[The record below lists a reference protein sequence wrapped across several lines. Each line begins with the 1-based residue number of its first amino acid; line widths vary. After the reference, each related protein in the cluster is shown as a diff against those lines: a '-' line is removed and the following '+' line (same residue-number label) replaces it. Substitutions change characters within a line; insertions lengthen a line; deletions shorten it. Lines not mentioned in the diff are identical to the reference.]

1 MTEQQRADV
10 PGQRDWT
17 RDPGRRINT
26 LSWEFHP
33 GTLRVGHW
41 LDDPEETP
49 RLFARIA
56 GDSGEAAVGGIRR
69 DSTGWVIAVAFLV
82 DGNAEAR
89 AQTPLMAVELLR
101 AQLAELAHRGIRI
114 ATPAELL
121 GSDPFA
127 RRVLTVSLQD
137 LPRAPA
143 TPEPDR
149 DVLARLDVPAPL
161 DAWWELCDAW
171 GAPRTPDALVR
182 AVQAAT
188 WDRATAAYLADHEAT
203 RVDNW
208 TAWLRR
214 QT

>member
-1 MTEQQRADV
+1 MTQPVDV

-33 GTLRVGHW
+33 DTLHVGRWTH
-41 LDDPEETP
+41 DPEGTS
-49 RLFARIA
+49 RLFARVT
-56 GDSGEAAVGGIRR
+56 GDSGETAVGGIRR
-69 DSTGWVIAVAFLV
+69 DDSTGWVVAVAFLV

-89 AQTPLMAVELLR
+89 AQTPSMAVELLR
-101 AQLAELAHRGIRI
+101 VQLTELARHGVRV

-121 GSDPFA
+121 GSDPFT

-137 LPRAPA
+137 VHRAPPA
-143 TPEPDR
+143 PDPG
-149 DVLARLDVPAPL
+149 VLARRDVPAPL

-171 GAPRTPDALVR
+171 QVPRTPDALVR

-188 WDRATAAYLADHEAT
+188 WDRATLRYLAD
-203 RVDNW
+203 
-208 TAWLRR
+208 RR
-214 QT
+214 AKRGDT